1 SICKDHTSHDTPHRK
16 VGNYVNAPLGNYV
29 NDNPINLGNSVN
41 ADSHCLKSLRNRQY
55 ATQVLMH
62 LLRRREVALSVQQPV
77 SAYRSQFFSSE
88 NRARVGRFGDAC
100 SQRGAL
106 GNLTVR

>member
-41 ADSHCLKSLRNRQY
+41 ADMAIVRNVGTRPG
-55 ATQVLMH
+55 
-62 LLRRREVALSVQQPV
+62 RLSAPV
-77 SAYRSQFFSSE
+77 E
-88 NRARVGRFGDAC
+88 K
-100 SQRGAL
+100 
-106 GNLTVR
+106 